1 MLRCIVID
9 DKPLAIDI
17 LKEYITKIPFL
28 DLVHSTQNPIEA
40 LEYINNNG
48 VDLIYLD
55 IQMPEINGI
64 QFMKLLDGKSKVI
77 LTTAYSEYALE
88 GYEHDVL
95 DYLLKPVSFNR
106 FYKASE
112 KARKAIEISKVR
124 TSINL
129 INNEGSLTLQDSLF
143 VKTEHKVQ
151 RISLQS
157 VLYIEAKQNYIA
169 IFTEL
174 EKIMSLQNIKT
185 IEPKLPADRFLR
197 VHKSFIVS
205 LDKIINVERS
215 RIKIGNTLIPIGDNY
230 RDSFFNKIGT

>member
-28 DLVHSTQNPIEA
+28 DLVHFTQNPIEA
-40 LEYINNNG
+40 LEYINNNV

-55 IQMPEINGI
+55 IQMPELNGI
-64 QFMKLLDGKSKVI
+64 QFMKLLNGKSKVI

-88 GYEHDVL
+88 GYEHDVI

-112 KARKAIEISKVR
+112 KAHKVIDISR
-124 TSINL
+124 ARAATSL
-129 INNEGSLTLQDSLF
+129 ITNDGNLTLANSLF
-143 VKTEHKVQ
+143 VKTEYKVQ
-151 RISLQS
+151 RISLES
-157 VLYIEAKQNYIA
+157 VLYIEAKQNYVA
-169 IFTEL
+169 IFTTD

-185 IEPKLPADRFLR
+185 IEPKLPSDRFLR

-230 RDSFFNKIGT
+230 RDSFFNKIRT